1 MSLDFVVMYGHPL
14 IFLTG
19 DVDVESKVG
28 WCGGE
33 VEEGGEMLICRFYT
47 QPVSTQAGA
56 DGDDEGDD
64 GGIKIVTMST

>member
-1 MSLDFVVMYGHPL
+1 MWMLNQ
-14 IFLTG
+14 
-19 DVDVESKVG
+19 KWVG
-28 WCGGE
+28 RGGE

-64 GGIKIVTMST
+64 GWIKL

>member
-1 MSLDFVVMYGHPL
+1 MWMLNQ
-14 IFLTG
+14 
-19 DVDVESKVG
+19 KWVG
-28 WCGGE
+28 VGGE

-64 GGIKIVTMST
+64 GWIKIVTMST